1 MEPATG
7 GGARAGR
14 AGARGREQGLR
25 GTLATRLQALGL
37 AATAAL
43 PGGPGGGL
51 PGGEQP
57 APLAQT
63 AAEKR
68 VFTPLAQQGLKAW
81 QRKTKRKEDA
91 PQDVLSLVKS
101 TRKRCVAASG
111 AAPAPAEVEPAPSG
125 ALAKRLQALGL
136 EATAAL
142 PGGPGGELPGG
153 EQPAPLAQTAAEK
166 RVFTPLAQQG
176 EKRKED
182 APQDVFSHVKST
194 IKRWVQESLAR
205 EDKRKKLLE
214 KGMLKCCVQ
223 AQWSEFLHEK
233 LKELVSGYG
242 GKLISDTE
250 KDKSKDKDKDSAEVP
265 EDKPPAYLPRKEKW
279 LVGFNLKAFEAC
291 LRDYPDLMG
300 PVNNSLKTFVDSY
313 CAVPGS
319 EAKNIKELYA
329 ALEEK
334 YGPLQWSVLDRAKM
348 IATEVM
354 NAKMEAGEAGKWQK
368 RSADGKPKGKGKG
381 KVVEEVP
388 TLTTE
393 VECKWAA
400 SILAPL
406 GLNQDGSLVIWCP
419 ASAALPVLKGLQAL
433 SGTDHIQKVVRNTP
447 IGKIVNAYRHH
458 SNNEASKLARE
469 LLGAWKAACGFGPKQ
484 AARAEKEKGNAI
496 IVKRKG
502 SANAIGAE

>member
-1 MEPATG
+1 MSPVT
-7 GGARAGR
+7 GGARKKPSGDQKKNYRGQNKNHQAFWGTKKTIGDQKKPCPKSGAAPAR
-14 AGARGREQGLR
+14 AEVEPAPSESGVAPARGN
-25 GTLATRLQALGL
+25 LAGRLQAAIGL
-37 AATAAL
+37 ATTAAL

-51 PGGEQP
+51 
-57 APLAQT
+57 
-63 AAEKR
+63 
-68 VFTPLAQQGLKAW
+68 FTPLAQQGEKALHW
-81 QRKTKRKEDA
+81 EKKRKEDA
-91 PQDVLSLVKS
+91 PQDVLSLLKRVKS
-101 TRKRCVAASG
+101 TLKW
-111 AAPAPAEVEPAPSG
+111 
-125 ALAKRLQALGL
+125 
-136 EATAAL
+136 
-142 PGGPGGELPGG
+142 
-153 EQPAPLAQTAAEK
+153 
-166 RVFTPLAQQG
+166 
-176 EKRKED
+176 
-182 APQDVFSHVKST
+182 
-194 IKRWVQESLAR
+194 WVQNSLAR
-205 EDKRKKLLE
+205 EGTRKKLLE
-214 KGMLKCCVQ
+214 KGMLKCSVQ

-279 LVGFNLKAFEAC
+279 WVGFNLKAFEAC
-291 LRDYPDLMG
+291 LRDYPYLMG
-300 PVNNSLKTFVDSY
+300 PVDNSLKTFVDSY
-313 CAVPGS
+313 CAVPRSG
-319 EAKNIKELYA
+319 AQAIKELYA
-329 ALEEK
+329 ALEKK
-334 YGPLQWSVLDRAKM
+334 YGPLQSSVLHRAKM

-354 NAKMEAGEAGKWQK
+354 KAKMIATKAGKGQK
-368 RSADGKPKGKGKG
+368 RSADGKPKGKG

-484 AARAEKEKGNAI
+484 AARAEKEKGNE

-502 SANAIGAE
+502 SAKAIGAE